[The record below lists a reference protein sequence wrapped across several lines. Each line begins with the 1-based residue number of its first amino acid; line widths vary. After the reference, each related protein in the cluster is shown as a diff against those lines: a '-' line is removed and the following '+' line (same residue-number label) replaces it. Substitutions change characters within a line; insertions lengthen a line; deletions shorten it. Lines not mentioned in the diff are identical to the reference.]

1 MIINNANEIKNM
13 MDSVSSFEY
22 MIVDAEDMSNK
33 KCIWISMQKE
43 FAVYTDDGHIDHI
56 ETSTKEELQ
65 NMMELITAWGELS
78 VLDAT
83 MYKKA
88 V

>member
-1 MIINNANEIKNM
+1 MIISNVNEIKNM
-13 MDSVSSFEY
+13 MDSVNAFDY
-22 MIVDAEDMSNK
+22 MIVDAEDVANK

-65 NMMELITAWGELS
+65 NMMELIAAWGELS

-88 V
+88 I

>member
-1 MIINNANEIKNM
+1 MIISNVNEIKNM
-13 MDSVSSFEY
+13 MDSVNAFDY
-22 MIVDAEDMSNK
+22 MIVDAEDVANK

-65 NMMELITAWGELS
+65 NMMELIAEWGELS

-88 V
+88 I